1 MVPSDW
7 FYWFVLA
14 LIQLVGTLA
23 FAGLLSKAAKHHE
36 KLPKLLCLLL
46 VVTCAI

>member
-1 MVPSDW
+1 MVPSYW
-7 FYWFVLA
+7 FYYFVLG

-23 FAGLLSKAAKHHE
+23 FTGLFSKAAKHHE

-46 VVTCAI
+46 VVTTAI